1 MKLLDSDRSNL
12 EKAALMLHFYDIPE
26 NKLVFVQC
34 NSISVFKYKLH
45 VYFSCFDMKLNNRI
59 CFQRLN
65 VDLYHHRPYPNHRH
79 YQYRNQE
86 QLVHPAMRSRQYC
99 LLPQHLFRILFS
111 SSIIQQ
117 TILLLLVSFLMQPT
131 LIFYR
136 FSLMMMLL

>member
-65 VDLYHHRPYPNHRH
+65 VDLYHHRPYNYNKSPTIYLFDSVLKHTFF
-79 YQYRNQE
+79 QS
-86 QLVHPAMRSRQYC
+86 V
-99 LLPQHLFRILFS
+99 FRICFVPDAS
-111 SSIIQQ
+111 S
-117 TILLLLVSFLMQPT
+117 V
-131 LIFYR
+131 
-136 FSLMMMLL
+136 